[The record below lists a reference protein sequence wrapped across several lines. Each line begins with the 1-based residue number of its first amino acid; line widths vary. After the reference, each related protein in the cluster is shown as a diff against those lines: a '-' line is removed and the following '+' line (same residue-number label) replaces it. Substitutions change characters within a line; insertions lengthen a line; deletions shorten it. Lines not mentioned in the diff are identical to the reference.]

1 MTNHDFWMSISDII
15 NEGFTSEGLAKLDD
29 YAEQF
34 STGKILYKRFS
45 PSEQLGCVKGGT
57 IHVIASLL
65 AGAEVGTDQLTA
77 PEGSFKREQ
86 QLGKIQEKRIEDW
99 AKTIGCW
106 VDKVDKT
113 FEQTFGEQLAEGG
126 EAHVYDNGNTIIKR
140 IGLDYYILPELALD
154 RITLHNTLLPATRL
168 TVLGFGR
175 TTENDFQIIVQQP
188 FIHGTSLADDEIRN
202 YIESLGFFSYCIL
215 YRLFR

>member
-65 AGAEVGTDQLTA
+65 AGAEVGANQLTA
-77 PEGSFKREQ
+77 PEHSFKREQ
-86 QLGKIQEKRIEDW
+86 QLGKVQEKRIESW
-99 AKTIGCW
+99 AKKTGCW
-106 VDKVDKT
+106 VDDTSVYNQTLGDK
-113 FEQTFGEQLAEGG
+113 LAQGG
-126 EAHVYDNGNTIIKR
+126 EAIVYDNGNSVLSDMHNENVFRGHDGVVYVIDCDIR
-140 IGLDYYILPELALD
+140 INTPKLKAGGT
-154 RITLHNTLLPATRL
+154 RTL
-168 TVLGFGR
+168 
-175 TTENDFQIIVQQP
+175 TTEVE
-188 FIHGTSLADDEIRN
+188 FIKE
-202 YIESLGFFSYCIL
+202 
-215 YRLFR
+215 

>member
-86 QLGKIQEKRIEDW
+86 QLGKIQEARIIW
-99 AKTIGCW
+99 C
-106 VDKVDKT
+106 
-113 FEQTFGEQLAEGG
+113 
-126 EAHVYDNGNTIIKR
+126 
-140 IGLDYYILPELALD
+140 
-154 RITLHNTLLPATRL
+154 
-168 TVLGFGR
+168 
-175 TTENDFQIIVQQP
+175 
-188 FIHGTSLADDEIRN
+188 
-202 YIESLGFFSYCIL
+202 
-215 YRLFR
+215 

>member
-45 PSEQLGCVKGGT
+45 PSEQYGCCEGGR

-65 AGAEVGTDQLTA
+65 AGAEVGTDQLSA

-99 AKTIGCW
+99 AKAAGFWINNTDETYKQTI
-106 VDKVDKT
+106 
-113 FEQTFGEQLAEGG
+113 
-126 EAHVYDNGNTIIKR
+126 N
-140 IGLDYYILPELALD
+140 
-154 RITLHNTLLPATRL
+154 LLKSSNTRL
-168 TVLGFGR
+168 RAELVELQDKYAKLLVFGVS
-175 TTENDFQIIVQQP
+175 TNNEKLKG
-188 FIHGTSLADDEIRN
+188 H
-202 YIESLGFFSYCIL
+202 
-215 YRLFR
+215 

>member
-45 PSEQLGCVKGGT
+45 PSEQYGCCQGGR

-65 AGAEVGTDQLTA
+65 TGAEVSANQLIA

-86 QLGKIQEKRIEDW
+86 QLAKIQETRIENW
-99 AKTIGCW
+99 AKVADFWIPNTEA
-106 VDKVDKT
+106 KYKST
-113 FEQTFGEQLAEGG
+113 LGEKIAQGG
-126 EAHVYDNGNTIIKR
+126 EAVVYDNGNKVHCC
-140 IGLDYYILPELALD
+140 P
-154 RITLHNTLLPATRL
+154 
-168 TVLGFGR
+168 V
-175 TTENDFQIIVQQP
+175 
-188 FIHGTSLADDEIRN
+188 
-202 YIESLGFFSYCIL
+202 
-215 YRLFR
+215 

>member
-45 PSEQLGCVKGGT
+45 PSEQYGCCQGGK

-77 PEGSFKREQ
+77 PEGRL
-86 QLGKIQEKRIEDW
+86 QLSWNKWVLNLSILEIGPLQIRIF
-99 AKTIGCW
+99 I
-106 VDKVDKT
+106 
-113 FEQTFGEQLAEGG
+113 LATCMMRMFFFLLM
-126 EAHVYDNGNTIIKR
+126 DIF
-140 IGLDYYILPELALD
+140 AL
-154 RITLHNTLLPATRL
+154 
-168 TVLGFGR
+168 
-175 TTENDFQIIVQQP
+175 
-188 FIHGTSLADDEIRN
+188 
-202 YIESLGFFSYCIL
+202 
-215 YRLFR
+215 